1 MSFTLGTLL
10 LATLLIAN
18 ALAILNEE
26 RFLSKVGWS
35 YEQTRLDAS
44 GLKAQTSRLLY
55 AFRVIMK
62 VPLIILN
69 ILTILFYS
77 LSVDQ
82 QLACIKKDFPNNRHF
97 ILIT

>member
-35 YEQTRLDAS
+35 YEQTRLDPS

-69 ILTILFYS
+69 ILTILV
-77 LSVDQ
+77 L
-82 QLACIKKDFPNNRHF
+82 
-97 ILIT
+97 LIIG

>member
-26 RFLSKVGWS
+26 RFLSKVSWS

-44 GLKAQTSRLLY
+44 GLKAQISRLLY

-69 ILTILFYS
+69 ILTIL
-77 LSVDQ
+77 L
-82 QLACIKKDFPNNRHF
+82 L
-97 ILIT
+97 LIIG